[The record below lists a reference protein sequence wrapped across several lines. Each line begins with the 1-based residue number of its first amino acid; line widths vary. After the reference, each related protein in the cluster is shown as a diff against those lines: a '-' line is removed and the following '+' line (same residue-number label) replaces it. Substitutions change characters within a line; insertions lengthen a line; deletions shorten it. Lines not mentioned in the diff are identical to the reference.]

1 MIIHIYSLIYILLLH
16 IPVLIERIVDLC
28 FSLDYVLETQKT
40 RPSWRKQFAAH
51 LLILRADSPAGVLTV
66 IRRVVSPFFTTK
78 QTSVEISIVNFS
90 FTILSSQGCLNR
102 SFLAPTGCFVRRPE
116 FEVVLRRR
124 VGESVY
130 ARKTRTY
137 MILPLISM
145 GILKTNSSVLRLGDG
160 RRKGFKHPKRRS
172 KKFFRWSLWG
182 NK

>member
-28 FSLDYVLETQKT
+28 FSLEYVLETQKT
-40 RPSWRKQFAAH
+40 RPSWRNQFAAH

-90 FTILSSQGCLNR
+90 FTFLSSQGCLNR

-116 FEVVLRRR
+116 FEVVFRRR

-130 ARKTRTY
+130 TRKTRT
-137 MILPLISM
+137 
-145 GILKTNSSVLRLGDG
+145 
-160 RRKGFKHPKRRS
+160 
-172 KKFFRWSLWG
+172 
-182 NK
+182 

>member
-1 MIIHIYSLIYILLLH
+1 MIIHIYSFIFFYSYS
-16 IPVLIERIVDLC
+16 VLIERIVDLC
-28 FSLDYVLETQKT
+28 FSLDYVLETQKP
-40 RPSWRKQFAAH
+40 RPSWRNQFAAH

-90 FTILSSQGCLNR
+90 FTILSSQGFLNR
-102 SFLAPTGCFVRRPE
+102 SFLAPTGCFVRGPE

-137 MILPLISM
+137 MILSLISM
-145 GILKTNSSVLRLGDG
+145 GILKTSSSVLRLGDG